1 MLSKICYV
9 LFGLVCFLLTE
20 NISAQDGLKDKFNQ
34 VIRENSIEEKT
45 PQKPQE
51 ETQKEDQTSAKRD
64 SIEVV
69 KKKAESQDSLMT
81 AMEDLSFDA
90 GGIQKD
96 AIDSLKFESRVLSVK
111 RRRPEKEYSREAQW
125 SKYMGVTHNNV
136 YKKEHV
142 LDTTK
147 NVLGWHPY
155 WMGDAYKSYNF
166 SLLSVIAYFSYEL
179 NPGTGGYKTVH
190 DWKTTALVDSA
201 KANGTKVVLSVTN
214 FGAQN
219 NLKFLSNKKAQKN
232 FIDQLI
238 DLLRLRG
245 AHGVN
250 IDFENIPRASR
261 EQFTNFIIDLSSS
274 LRSIDKDY
282 LITIAVPPIDFN
294 RVFEIRQLTPH
305 VDLFVIMGYEYY
317 GANSSVAGPVAP
329 LQSGQLWWEYNLQSA
344 VNEYLVAGTPAR
356 KLLLGLP
363 YYGSEWMTYDLKFPS
378 KARKYIGTT
387 TYRNI
392 RKKHGDLA
400 CCEDDVSKSKF
411 YVYRDNSNNYRQLWY
426 DDSLSLSRKYDY
438 INEQNLGGVGIWA
451 LGYDNGYTELWKL
464 LAAKFALSESK
475 AAAVKA
481 SVSSSRFSFRR
492 IMSLAYRIMRNPQ
505 RLFSNPR
512 PLIGVF
518 GALFGVSIFGFYA
531 LYRWGCRFKR
541 MFGIAIKS
549 TLALLIIILLAVIF
563 IAMKYTAVRD
573 IAFLLSGF
581 IVGSIIILFISRKF
595 LTEKDLP

>member
-1 MLSKICYV
+1 MLSKVCYV
-9 LFGLVCFLLTE
+9 FFGLVCFLLTE
-20 NISAQDGLKDKFNQ
+20 NISAQDGLKDRFNQ
-34 VIRENSIEEKT
+34 VIKENSIQQDSNQESEPEPVT
-45 PQKPQE
+45 QVEVSQKN
-51 ETQKEDQTSAKRD
+51 D
-64 SIEVV
+64 SLLLVQ
-69 KKKAESQDSLMT
+69 KKAEKQDSLLN
-81 AMEDLSFDA
+81 AMEDVSFDV
-90 GGIQKD
+90 GLIDKE

-111 RRRPEKEYSREAQW
+111 KRRPNKDFSKEKQW
-125 SKYMGVTHNNV
+125 SQHMGIIHNNV

-147 NVLGWHPY
+147 NVFGWHPY

-166 SLLSVIAYFSYEL
+166 SLLSVVSYFSYEL
-179 NPGTGGYKTVH
+179 NPSTGGYYSIH
-190 DWKTTALVDSA
+190 DWKTTAMIDSA
-201 KANGTKVVLSVTN
+201 KAHGTKVVLSVTN

-219 NLKFLSNKKAQKN
+219 NLKFLSNKTAQKN
-232 FIDQLI
+232 FINELI
-238 DLLRLRG
+238 NLLMLRG
-245 AHGVN
+245 ADGVN

-274 LRSIDKDY
+274 LRSVNKDY
-282 LITIAVPPIDFN
+282 LITMAVPPIDFN
-294 RVFEIRQLTPH
+294 RVFEIRQLNPH
-305 VDLFVIMGYEYY
+305 VDMYVIMGYEYY
-317 GANSSVAGPVAP
+317 GANSKVAGPVAP
-329 LQSGQLWWEYNLQSA
+329 LNSGQLWWEYNLQSA
-344 VNEYLVAGTPAR
+344 VNEYLVAGTPAK

-363 YYGSEWMTYDLKFPS
+363 YYGSEWVTYDLKFPS
-378 KARKYIGTT
+378 KARKFIGTT

-400 CCEDDVSKSKF
+400 CCEDDISKSKF
-411 YVYRDNSNNYRQLWY
+411 YVYRDNANNYRQLWY
-426 DDSLSLSRKYDY
+426 EDSLSLSRKYDY
-438 INEQNLGGVGIWA
+438 INDQNLGGVGIWA

-481 SVSSSRFSFRR
+481 SVSSGRFSFRR

-512 PLIGVF
+512 PLIAIF
-518 GALFGVSIFGFYA
+518 GSLFGVSVFGFYA

-549 TLALLIIILLAVIF
+549 TLALLLIVLLAVVF

-573 IAFLLSGF
+573 IAFLLCGF